1 MSTLKF
7 HFLLQIWN
15 DFINSSEDEQN
26 QILKKAER
34 KMSRRNDE
42 NGNKEEV
49 TDADE
54 DWEEIIDKRSCRT
67 YKYVSV
73 I

>member
-1 MSTLKF
+1 
-7 HFLLQIWN
+7 
-15 DFINSSEDEQN
+15 
-26 QILKKAER
+26 
-34 KMSRRNDE
+34 MSRRNDE